1 VEVTTLDRD
10 PLRATQVQSV
20 AELAK
25 VDRFPIDD
33 DDDDEPTPLP
43 TGSPKKGTK
52 WLVLGAFF
60 ELIGDLFKAF
70 HGFFDSLTEESL
82 AKYRA
87 ERYRQ
92 AFAEQASRE
101 IEMLTSG
108 KYDATSTDTSRG
120 QRSGT
125 SFEED

>member
-1 VEVTTLDRD
+1 MDRD
-10 PLRATQVQSV
+10 P
-20 AELAK
+20 
-25 VDRFPIDD
+25 IYDD
-33 DDDDEPTPLP
+33 DDDDSMKLPESPLAF
-43 TGSPKKGTK
+43 GSPKHGTK

-70 HGFFDSLTEESL
+70 HNFFDSLTEESL

-87 ERYRQ
+87 ARYRQ

-108 KYDATSTDTSRG
+108 AYDATTTESGRG
-120 QRSGT
+120 VGT
-125 SFEED
+125 GSAE

>member
-1 VEVTTLDRD
+1 MDH
-10 PLRATQVQSV
+10 
-20 AELAK
+20 
-25 VDRFPIDD
+25 FPIDD
-33 DDDDEPTPLP
+33 DDDDFDDSKSAFLP

-60 ELIGDLFKAF
+60 ELVGELFKAF
-70 HGFFDSLTEESL
+70 HGFFESLTEEAL

-101 IEMLTSG
+101 IEMLVSG
-108 KYDATSTDTSRG
+108 EFDAPTAES
-120 QRSGT
+120 SGSVGSGS
-125 SFEED
+125 SFEEN